1 MKRIVDWFEHGD
13 LVPLAVIISV
23 AHYGPVLA
31 AHGENLYVAW
41 AVGVLIDL
49 LHFRSVRY
57 AFSSRTWLAGMV
69 AAATTVMAMGYH
81 LRFYG
86 GDWLLALPIPIGIAI
101 LAWHASEKERGGING
116 QLAVVHGQL
125 AERDSRLEE
134 AGRQLQEAESQLKE
148 AARRV
153 QEFESQLQEA
163 ARRVQEADRKAQEAD
178 KQVKETEMQWSRL
191 NPLAQDVVRMVMTK
205 RGSQADIARRH
216 EVSESKVSRI
226 KAELN
231 GGG

>member
-1 MKRIVDWFEHGD
+1 MKRIVEWFEHGD
-13 LVPLAVIISV
+13 LVPLAVVISV

-86 GDWLLALPIPIGIAI
+86 GDWLLALPIPVGIAI
-101 LAWHASEKERGGING
+101 LAWHASEKERGGIGNAVAAVR
-116 QLAVVHGQL
+116 QELAELARQL
-125 AERDSRLEE
+125 AER
-134 AGRQLQEAESQLKE
+134 ES
-148 AARRV
+148 
-153 QEFESQLQEA
+153 
-163 ARRVQEADRKAQEAD
+163 
-178 KQVKETEMQWSRL
+178 QVKELASRLQESDRRLQASESKLQESDTARKEAERSLQDSQVQWSRL

-205 RGSQADIARRH
+205 RGSQAEIARRH

>member
-1 MKRIVDWFEHGD
+1 M
-13 LVPLAVIISV
+13 VIASRNP
-23 AHYGPVLA
+23 ATANA
-31 AHGENLYVAW
+31 ALNEIRTAGGEAAW
-41 AVGVLIDL
+41 AVGVMIDL

-57 AFSSRTWLAGMV
+57 AFSSRTWLAGAV
-69 AAATTVMAMGYH
+69 AAATTVMALGYH

-101 LAWHASEKERGGING
+101 LAWHASERERGAVNG
-116 QLAVVHGQL
+116 QLAIVNGQL
-125 AERDSRLEE
+125 AERDAR
-134 AGRQLQEAESQLKE
+134 LQEA
-148 AARRV
+148 AR
-153 QEFESQLQEA
+153 QLQEA
-163 ARRVQEADRKAQEAD
+163 ARKLKELESRLQETASKLQDADRRAQEA
-178 KQVKETEMQWSRL
+178 ERRLNELEAQWGRL

-205 RGSQADIARRH
+205 KGSQAEIARRH